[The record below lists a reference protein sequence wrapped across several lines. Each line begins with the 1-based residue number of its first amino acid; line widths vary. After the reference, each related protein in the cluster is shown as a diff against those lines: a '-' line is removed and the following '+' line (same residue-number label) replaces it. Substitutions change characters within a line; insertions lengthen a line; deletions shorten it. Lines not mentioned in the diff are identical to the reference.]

1 MTEYCN
7 QGPLLAYL
15 EKRRGGEGWLSE
27 KEVNLLMYIV
37 ALGIKQMREL
47 GVSSIHT
54 IHAQRVMVK
63 DKSIKLRE
71 PGLLTPFVEKRLVE
85 GRGTIDYF
93 APELKENQEMVQ
105 LDKSDMW
112 SYGVLYYFLVARQ
125 LPASDEEGLI
135 DINSLDTHQK
145 NRNIIGKCLDYSVE
159 TRLEL
164 QNVKLEKVDED
175 LLELMLKEKKDHEE
189 QVKELAQMRSEEEEE
204 VDEEVLLKDRK
215 IMFKNR
221 KKPTFKDYNKI
232 LAQSS
237 TTSCRVCLKAIL
249 GVATFFIVF
258 FGIFLING
266 GYGLIRSYY
275 FNPIT
280 LQVPFNF
287 GTSLVDM
294 TILTTNGAF
303 IQDNYSDYSYE
314 QFTTVLRCV
323 TNRYSPDSPG
333 LVSDFINGS
342 NTAFCLFGYFWV
354 ILFIILYLL
363 YEWKLD
369 LPQILYERKERKDN
383 RHLWHFLTFLPLLP
397 ATCFCFF
404 YTFAIHYLMQIS
416 PCFGLEDLAYP
427 TFTSVEALLS
437 GDTGTSP

>member
-85 GRGTIDYF
+85 GRGAIDYF

-112 SYGVLYYFLVARQ
+112 SYGVLYYFLVARH

-159 TRLEL
+159 TRL
-164 QNVKLEKVDED
+164 
-175 LLELMLKEKKDHEE
+175 
-189 QVKELAQMRSEEEEE
+189 
-204 VDEEVLLKDRK
+204 
-215 IMFKNR
+215 
-221 KKPTFKDYNKI
+221 
-232 LAQSS
+232 
-237 TTSCRVCLKAIL
+237 
-249 GVATFFIVF
+249 
-258 FGIFLING
+258 
-266 GYGLIRSYY
+266 
-275 FNPIT
+275 
-280 LQVPFNF
+280 
-287 GTSLVDM
+287 
-294 TILTTNGAF
+294 
-303 IQDNYSDYSYE
+303 
-314 QFTTVLRCV
+314 
-323 TNRYSPDSPG
+323 
-333 LVSDFINGS
+333 
-342 NTAFCLFGYFWV
+342 
-354 ILFIILYLL
+354 
-363 YEWKLD
+363 
-369 LPQILYERKERKDN
+369 
-383 RHLWHFLTFLPLLP
+383 
-397 ATCFCFF
+397 
-404 YTFAIHYLMQIS
+404 
-416 PCFGLEDLAYP
+416 
-427 TFTSVEALLS
+427 
-437 GDTGTSP
+437 